1 MEDLRSRTGRSGL
14 EIVSVNVW
22 EGTGAYAEAR
32 GFCELWGVDGTV
44 LVDEHGELAGRLG
57 IRGVPANVFV
67 DSDGTVTA
75 VGAATP
81 AELVAATRRLLGP
94 AAPASLAGLGEQA
107 RASDEEDIERHITSW
122 DQRMS
127 PEAAGPDAGSPCSRP
142 TDPGR
147 TESEDL

>member
-1 MEDLRSRTGRSGL
+1 MEDLRCRTGRSGL

-22 EGTGAYAEAR
+22 EGTGACAEAR

-44 LVDEHGELAGRLG
+44 LVDERGEFADRLG

-81 AELVAATRRLLGP
+81 AELVAATRHLLGP
-94 AAPASLAGLGEQA
+94 SAPASLAELGKQDPGK
-107 RASDEEDIERHITSW
+107 DEEDIKRHITSW
-122 DQRMS
+122 DSRT
-127 PEAAGPDAGSPCSRP
+127 GPDAG
-142 TDPGR
+142 
-147 TESEDL
+147 